1 MDWDGGNQKQL
12 THLGGQVAYPSI
24 SPDGSRLAVTI
35 WPKGGQPRIAMINTD
50 TGRTIPFLNQ
60 NASLNAAATFTPDG
74 KKIFYASSAA
84 GPGAQ
89 IYDANIDG
97 SGFSRVTSTRGNP
110 SEPKV
115 NPKNPDS
122 LLFVDGSPN
131 EQIYRMNAEG
141 AGIERVT
148 DGEGEASNPSWNPDG
163 QHIAFAWTRGYQA
176 GDFNI
181 FVIDVGAPEKY
192 IQVTHEGR
200 NENPVWAPDGA
211 HIVFASNRAGRKSQI
226 FSMAA
231 NGQQVKQ
238 LTTQGINKNPV
249 WGVK

>member
-1 MDWDGGNQKQL
+1 
-12 THLGGQVAYPSI
+12 
-24 SPDGSRLAVTI
+24 
-35 WPKGGQPRIAMINTD
+35 
-50 TGRTIPFLNQ
+50 
-60 NASLNAAATFTPDG
+60 
-74 KKIFYASSAA
+74 
-84 GPGAQ
+84 
-89 IYDANIDG
+89 
-97 SGFSRVTSTRGNP
+97 
-110 SEPKV
+110 V